1 MRSELLQSEALSPIP
16 GSLQLLH
23 HQGEAGG
30 AEGLGT
36 MSKDHNV
43 MPPKAEMP
51 VPIGALHFD
60 RALAQEP
67 ALEFPASH
75 HVAPLTPSIPSTS
88 SLAHGR
94 DGRDAVQRRSGWPG
108 STPSP

>member
-1 MRSELLQSEALSPIP
+1 MP
-16 GSLQLLH
+16 GSLELLH
-23 HQGEAGG
+23 HQGAAGG
-30 AEGLGT
+30 AERLGT

-67 ALEFPASH
+67 ALEFPAGH
-75 HVAPLTPSIPSTS
+75 HVAPPSTI

-94 DGRDAVQRRSGWPG
+94 DGRDAVQRLSGWPG